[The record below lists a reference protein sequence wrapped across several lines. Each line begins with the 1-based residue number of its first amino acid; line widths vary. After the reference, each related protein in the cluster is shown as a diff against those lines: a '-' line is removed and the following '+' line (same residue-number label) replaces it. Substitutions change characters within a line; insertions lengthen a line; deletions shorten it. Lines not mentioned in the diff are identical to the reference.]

1 MKTAIKM
8 TAQATAVIIAFLLI
22 CTLLNFIIS
31 LVFMTDFATIQRSW
45 IWVLEGVLYF
55 SILVASASEN
65 NN

>member
-31 LVFMTDFATIQRSW
+31 LVFMTEFATIQRSW

-55 SILVASASEN
+55 SILIASAEN

>member
-1 MKTAIKM
+1 MKTAIRT

-31 LVFMTDFATIQRSW
+31 LVFMTEFATIQRSW
-45 IWVLEGVLYF
+45 LWVLEGILYF
-55 SILVASASEN
+55 SILVASAAEN

>member
-1 MKTAIKM
+1 MKTAIRT

-45 IWVLEGVLYF
+45 LWVLEGVLYF
-55 SILVASASEN
+55 SILVASAAEN

>member
-1 MKTAIKM
+1 MKTAIRT

-31 LVFMTDFATIQRSW
+31 LVFMTEFATIQRSW
-45 IWVLEGVLYF
+45 LWVLEGVLYF
-55 SILVASASEN
+55 SILVASAAEN

>member
-55 SILVASASEN
+55 SILVASAAEN